1 VNKKHVVI
9 LGAGFA
15 GLELATRLSESLA
28 DEVRVTLLDQNDSF
42 SFGFSKLDV
51 LFGRN
56 ARADVLL
63 HYGDISREGI
73 EFRQE
78 RVTSID
84 PEKRR
89 VTTDDGSYDAD
100 VLAVALG
107 ADYDMAATQDSRRAG
122 SSTTRSPAPSDCAT
136 SSPTSIQGRSSSGS
150 SVTPSSARP
159 LRSRARSCCTITLSS
174 GGSEPPQKYR

>member
-1 VNKKHVVI
+1 VI
-9 LGAGFA
+9 LGAGFG

-78 RVTSID
+78 RVTSL
-84 PEKRR
+84 PRR
-89 VTTDDGSYDAD
+89 GQLLHRVRRRDGRQGRGQLPRRPGSDRAAHRSLPGSCPGQGDVRLDSACALVRILISVTG
-100 VLAVALG
+100 
-107 ADYDMAATQDSRRAG
+107 QK
-122 SSTTRSPAPSDCAT
+122 PAP
-136 SSPTSIQGRSSSGS
+136 
-150 SVTPSSARP
+150 
-159 LRSRARSCCTITLSS
+159 
-174 GGSEPPQKYR
+174 

>member
-9 LGAGFA
+9 LGAGFG

-78 RVTSID
+78 RVTSL
-84 PEKRR
+84 PRR
-89 VTTDDGSYDAD
+89 GQLLHRVRRRDGRQGRGQ
-100 VLAVALG
+100 LP
-107 ADYDMAATQDSRRAG
+107 RRA
-122 SSTTRSPAPSDCAT
+122 RANRAA
-136 SSPTSIQGRSSSGS
+136 SG
-150 SVTPSSARP
+150 TLP
-159 LRSRARSCCTITLSS
+159 RARRGGGGVRLDPTRALVRVLTLSVV
-174 GGSEPPQKYR
+174 